1 MLSVDNPAVSVP
13 ANVTVPMGANS
24 ATFVATAVAVVSD
37 TTVTLTAR
45 TSDGINTRTPL
56 FLSADIL
63 LTSLHC
69 TPTTLAVGANASCFI
84 GIQPN
89 HHDSVHVTLTRD
101 NNSLTVPGSVT
112 APVGQLGVAFQVLSG
127 ISPSAR
133 TVLITG
139 TAEAV
144 QLRVL

>member
-56 FLSADIL
+56 F
-63 LTSLHC
+63 
-69 TPTTLAVGANASCFI
+69 
-84 GIQPN
+84 
-89 HHDSVHVTLTRD
+89 
-101 NNSLTVPGSVT
+101 
-112 APVGQLGVAFQVLSG
+112 
-127 ISPSAR
+127 
-133 TVLITG
+133 
-139 TAEAV
+139 
-144 QLRVL
+144 